1 MPDAGLPNIGQGQSP
16 RRREDA
22 RLLVGAGRYTGDMAP
37 PRVAHAA
44 LVRSPHPHA
53 RLLGIDGTAASAMPG
68 VLGVFTAADL
78 AADGV
83 RPMPCIDLIA
93 NRDGS
98 PCAAPP
104 YPVLAE
110 GRVRF
115 VGQPVALVVAETLDR
130 ARDAAEAVAVEY
142 DPLPALVDPR
152 AAIETGALRIWD
164 EAPDNLCADWGLGD
178 PTAVEEAFT
187 GAAHRIEL
195 ALTNNRVAPAS
206 LEPRGAV
213 GSYDPGTGCFHLHSG
228 CQGVHNLR
236 DWMAEPILGVPP
248 ARLRVTCDDVGG
260 GFGMKSVTYPE
271 QVLVLW
277 AARWLGRPVKWMSD
291 RSEAFLS
298 DSQAREQDVRA
309 ALALDGDGRIL
320 GLRVDILA
328 NMGGCLS
335 GFAPAVPSRDGGPM
349 ICGVYDVPAVDLR
362 VRCVFTNTVPV
373 DAYRGAGRP
382 EASYIVERLID
393 RAACATGMDPAELR
407 RINMLGPDRF
417 PHRTPTG
424 LTYDS
429 GRYAEI
435 LDRALAKA
443 GRDGF
448 LARRAASA
456 AAGRL
461 RGLGMAYYV
470 ERCGVGGTETARI
483 RFEASGEAVLYV
495 GTQTNGQGH
504 ETAFA
509 QVLAGCLPVPFERIR
524 VVQGD
529 THSIS
534 YGRGTGGS
542 RSLQMCGPAIL
553 RAAEKIV
560 EKGRTVAAAMLEA
573 AVEDIAFEAGV
584 FVVRGTDR
592 RVAFD
597 EMRARVFKASAL
609 PTEIEPGLDEQAI
622 YTQEGYSFP
631 NGCHIAEV
639 EIDPETGIVSIP
651 RYTAVDD
658 FGVVLNPMLT
668 EGQVHGSLAQGLGQA
683 LLEHVVYDMETG
695 QPLAASFLDYAMPR
709 AADFPLCDWET
720 VEVPS
725 PANPIGVKGCAEA
738 GCVGGPPALVNAV
751 LDALAPLGIYRIDMP
766 LTPHRVWQAIREKT
780 GATPD

>member
-16 RRREDA
+16 HRREDR
-22 RLLVGAGRYTGDMAP
+22 RLLIGAGRYTGDLNP
-37 PRVAHAA
+37 PRQAHAA
-44 LVRSPHPHA
+44 LLRSPHPHA
-53 RLLGIDGTAASAMPG
+53 EILRIEVAAAAAMPG
-68 VLGVFTAADL
+68 VSGAFTAEDL
-78 AADGV
+78 AAGGV
-83 RPMPCIDLIA
+83 RPMPCVDLVL

-98 PCAAPP
+98 PCAAPG
-104 YPVLAE
+104 YPVLAA

-115 VGQPVALVVAETLDR
+115 VGQPVALVVAETQFQ
-130 ARDAAEAVAVEY
+130 ARDAAEAVMVDYA
-142 DPLPALVDPR
+142 PLPAIVDTR
-152 AAIETGALRIWD
+152 AALEAGAAAIWD
-164 EAPDNLCADWGLGD
+164 EAPGNLCADWGLGD
-178 PTAVEEAFT
+178 PASVEAAFAA
-187 GAAHRIEL
+187 AAHCVEL
-195 ALTNNRVAPAS
+195 SLVNNRVAPAS

-213 GSYDPGTGCFHLHSG
+213 GAYDPGTEEFHLHSG

-236 DWMAEPILGVPP
+236 DWLAEPILGVP
-248 ARLRVTCDDVGG
+248 ASRLRVTCDDVGG

-277 AARWLGRPVKWMSD
+277 AARRLGCPVRWMSD

-298 DSQAREQDVRA
+298 DSQSREQDVRA
-309 ALALDGDGRIL
+309 SMALDGQGRIL
-320 GLRVDILA
+320 GLRVDIVA

-393 RAACATGMDPAELR
+393 RAARVIGMDPAELR
-407 RINMLGPDRF
+407 RINMLTPDRF

-435 LDRALAKA
+435 LDRAMVKA
-443 GRDGF
+443 DRSGF
-448 LARRAASA
+448 SARRAASA

-483 RFEASGEAVLYV
+483 RFEASGEAVLHV

-529 THSIS
+529 TRTIS

-553 RAAEKIV
+553 RASEKV
-560 EKGRTVAAAMLEA
+560 MKKGKAVAAAMLEA
-573 AVEDIAFEAGV
+573 AVEDIAFENGA
-584 FVVRGTDR
+584 FVVPGTDR
-592 RVAFD
+592 QVTFD
-597 EMRARVFKASAL
+597 EMRARAFQPAAL
-609 PTEIEPGLDEQAI
+609 PPEIEPGLDEQAI
-622 YTQEGYSFP
+622 YVQEDYSFP
-631 NGCHIAEV
+631 NGCHVAEV
-639 EIDPETGIVSIP
+639 EIDPETGVVSIL

-683 LLEHVVYDMETG
+683 LLEHVVFDAETG

-709 AADFPLCDWET
+709 ADDFQACDWET

-725 PANPIGVKGCAEA
+725 TANPIGVKGCAEA

-751 LDALAPLGIYRIDMP
+751 LDALAPLGIDSIDMP
-766 LTPHRVWQAIREKT
+766 LTPHQVWRTIRDAA
-780 GATPD
+780 G